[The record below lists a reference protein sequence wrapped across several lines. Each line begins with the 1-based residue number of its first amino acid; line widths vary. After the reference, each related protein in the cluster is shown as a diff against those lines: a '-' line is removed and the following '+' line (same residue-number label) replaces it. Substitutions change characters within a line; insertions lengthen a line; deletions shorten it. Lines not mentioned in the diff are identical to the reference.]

1 MKLSFKNLA
10 EGILVSALGI
20 LTIFSPFF
28 SLIGYN
34 DPRPGNSISESG
46 FDLISMESPYFFA
59 GNRDEMIR
67 FLVIFIGVLS
77 IVLCVYGIVMAVIG
91 VLGIFYGKLRSAR
104 KGLSVA
110 ALVLLALYS
119 FSGIIYW
126 FIYVDTSSGGIR
138 LFTSSAAYLAVLF
151 GFVLY
156 LFFCICRKLTSENM
170 PAENKNALSPN
181 SAIGA
186 DNKKI

>member
-10 EGILVSALGI
+10 EGILVSVLGI

-34 DPRPGNSISESG
+34 DPRLGNSISENG

-59 GNRDEMIR
+59 GNRDEIIR

-91 VLGIFYGKLRSAR
+91 VFGIFYGKLRGAW
-104 KGLSVA
+104 KGLSIA

-126 FIYVDTSSGGIR
+126 FTYVDTSSGGIKW
-138 LFTSSAAYLAVLF
+138 FTSSTAYLAVLF

-156 LFFCICRKLTSENM
+156 LFFCISRRAIPEKTSGE
-170 PAENKNALSPN
+170 K
-181 SAIGA
+181 
-186 DNKKI
+186 